1 MFSSLLP
8 PPLPSAAAH
17 HCSPKRLRGPI
28 AALFGLALALA
39 APAPAAT
46 PGASLK
52 KFEEGVR
59 EFTAGHPGEAL
70 QAFQVS
76 MELEPSPNTLFKIA
90 KCYLALNRTAS
101 AYTSFRRAALLAA
114 DRIKATGEQ
123 RFAPTQAAAD
133 AEAAQLASLVPHLIL
148 TLPADLPPRV
158 TLALDGEPLP
168 AALWQSA
175 IEIDPGPHRL
185 AATGSAINPYETSFE
200 LQPREDKRLELA
212 IVRRQTGTIRLAL
225 AKRPV
230 GLAVAID
237 AEPISPEQLT
247 SPIILGIGLHKLEIS
262 APGYLDFFTE
272 QTLHDK
278 EALTLAVS
286 LSLAPRPKGAVPRV
300 APIVAGAIT
309 LAVLGFGIGFGA
321 TAQAAENEQLVLDP
335 LFRDPT
341 VRDGIRTNA
350 TIANALF
357 GISGALGLATVG
369 LAIATRP
376 PRPPPPKPRRAGGRL
391 ALVPTAE
398 PGAAAPV
405 AAPAQGGH

>member
-1 MFSSLLP
+1 MP
-8 PPLPSAAAH
+8 PAPSTRL
-17 HCSPKRLRGPI
+17 SVRRLRGP
-28 AALFGLALALA
+28 AVLFGLLALALA

-59 EFTAGHPGEAL
+59 EFAAGHPAEAL
-70 QAFQVS
+70 QAFQIS
-76 MELEPSPNTLFKIA
+76 MELEPSPNTLFKIG

-101 AYTSFRRAALLAA
+101 AYASFRRAALLAE

-123 RFAPTQAAAD
+123 RFGPTQAAAET
-133 AEAAQLASLVPHLIL
+133 EAAQLSSLVPHLVL
-148 TLPADLPPRV
+148 GLPADLPPEV
-158 TLALDGEPLP
+158 SLTLDGELLP
-168 AALWQSA
+168 ASLWPSA

-185 AATGSAINPYETSFE
+185 AASGASINPYETSFE
-200 LQPREDKRLELA
+200 LQPSEEKRLELP
-212 IVRRQTGTIRLAL
+212 IVRRQTGTISLSFAE
-225 AKRPV
+225 RPV
-230 GLAVAID
+230 GLSVVID
-237 AEPISPEQLT
+237 GGPIAPEHLASPL
-247 SPIILGIGLHKLEIS
+247 ILGVGLHKMEVS

-278 EALTLAVS
+278 EALTVAVS
-286 LSLAPRPKGAVPRV
+286 LNRAPQPKGAVPKV

-309 LAVLGFGIGFGA
+309 LAVLGFGIGFGVM
-321 TAQAAENEQLVLDP
+321 AQSAENDQLALDP

-341 VRDGIRTNA
+341 VREGIRTNA

-376 PRPPPPKPRRAGGRL
+376 PRPPPPPPRRVSRGITLLPATPAGRSS
-391 ALVPTAE
+391 
-398 PGAAAPV
+398 
-405 AAPAQGGH
+405 APAQGGH

>member
-1 MFSSLLP
+1 MGSSLLAP
-8 PPLPSAAAH
+8 APSTHWSAR
-17 HCSPKRLRGPI
+17 RLRGP
-28 AALFGLALALA
+28 AVLFGLLALALA

-59 EFTAGHPGEAL
+59 EFTAGHPAEAL

-101 AYTSFRRAALLAA
+101 AYTSFRRAARLAE

-133 AEAAQLASLVPHLIL
+133 AEAVQLASLVPHLL
-148 TLPADLPPRV
+148 LALPADLPPRV

-168 AALWQSA
+168 PALWPSA

-185 AATGSAINPYETSFE
+185 SATGSSINPYETSFE
-200 LQPREDKRLELA
+200 MQPSEEKHLELP
-212 IVRRQTGTIRLAL
+212 IVRRQTGTIVLSFAQ
-225 AKRPV
+225 RPV
-230 GLAVAID
+230 GLSVIID
-237 AEPISPEQLT
+237 GEPIAPEQLT
-247 SPIILGIGLHKLEIS
+247 SPLILGIGLHKMEIS
-262 APGYLDFFTE
+262 APGYLDFFAE

-278 EALTLAVS
+278 EALTVAVS
-286 LSLAPRPKGAVPRV
+286 LNLAPRPKGAVPKV

-321 TAQAAENEQLVLDP
+321 MAQSAENDQLALDP

-376 PRPPPPKPRRAGGRL
+376 PRPPPPRPRRVSGGL
-391 ALVPTAE
+391 ALVPGTL
-398 PGAAAPV
+398 V
-405 AAPAQGGH
+405 TRSAAPAEGGH